1 MQQCVWVR
9 VPSGAP
15 RRSKLHIACSDFF
28 QKSERT
34 HFAAP
39 PFQITTAAL
48 GCDLVLGVDLKA
60 CTSKVFTLSNR
71 RRQAM
76 PVSSSLL
83 PVSEGTLRRAD
94 QNCAGK
100 PERFFR
106 THLFPSK
113 AVSLIVSYLI
123 DICRSMLACS
133 CYFESHNAALPGG
146 APHKRGLNGKP
157 RPLPGPELPEGDC
170 AGRRHVQGVHLVGHG
185 DADDVITVG
194 DGSGRQSV
202 ALRTQYDG

>member
-1 MQQCVWVR
+1 MCGKTVEVF
-9 VPSGAP
+9 
-15 RRSKLHIACSDFF
+15 LHNFNQPAA
-28 QKSERT
+28 
-34 HFAAP
+34 AAP
-39 PFQITTAAL
+39 F
-48 GCDLVLGVDLKA
+48 VLAKGEGTK
-60 CTSKVFTLSNR
+60 R
-71 RRQAM
+71 GRQAM

-194 DGSGRQSV
+194 DGAGRQSV

>member
-1 MQQCVWVR
+1 
-9 VPSGAP
+9 
-15 RRSKLHIACSDFF
+15 
-28 QKSERT
+28 
-34 HFAAP
+34 
-39 PFQITTAAL
+39 
-48 GCDLVLGVDLKA
+48 
-60 CTSKVFTLSNR
+60 
-71 RRQAM
+71 M

-170 AGRRHVQGVHLVGHG
+170 AGRGDVQ
-185 DADDVITVG
+185 
-194 DGSGRQSV
+194 
-202 ALRTQYDG
+202 